1 MCLAETGQRKTS
13 IVDQLAQDHPQVVLG
28 AARHCV
34 DRVTQRALEPVQA
47 RRTDGCAKLIC
58 TRNGWRNNSPSVT
71 DIFGPILAL

>member
-34 DRVTQRALEPVQA
+34 GCVTQRALEPAPIEFAV
-47 RRTDGCAKLIC
+47 DGNVL
-58 TRNGWRNNSPSVT
+58 VV
-71 DIFGPILAL
+71 AL